1 MENPRLEINNLSLPA
16 YRTFST
22 VYRTSTH
29 TQLKLIQ
36 LNLDEIHHIQP
47 KTKPLK
53 SIKIL
58 QQRFYNVD
66 GYARADSAYVYIRI
80 QSEQSFIQTFCIFIL
95 WLDILFHFIKSVKS
109 RFLILFNEKCSK
121 Y

>member
-1 MENPRLEINNLSLPA
+1 MEKPRLEINNLSLPA

-22 VYRTSTH
+22 VYRTSIH

-36 LNLDEIHHIQP
+36 LNLDEIHHIIQP

-66 GYARADSAYVYIRI
+66 GYARADRTYVYCIP
-80 QSEQSFIQTFCIFIL
+80 SETKFSSDFLHIHTLARYSISFYKKCK
-95 WLDILFHFIKSVKS
+95 KS
-109 RFLILFNEKCSK
+109 IP
-121 Y
+121 YGI